1 MNRIRL
7 WPQRLAVLLLASV
20 LAHLAAAADA
30 AWSAQVEPPTT
41 PGLARLALPGEA
53 LLQSRSPGLA
63 DLRLV
68 DAQGRP
74 LAFALHRPSV
84 AVAAPQPG
92 PALAAHPL
100 SRTRGPAGNGGTLQV
115 QVRSASGESAWV
127 RLDGQGAAQE
137 PLRSALVDTRQQAG
151 SVSVLRLQGQ
161 WPANT
166 PVTLQAFTSTDLQQW
181 QPLPLRGSLLRM
193 AGAPELDRSELPLA
207 QPQALHG
214 RYLRLD
220 WDTPEVQLSRVT
232 PLAAQQPPRPHVQAA
247 LPPPVA
253 VDGGL
258 EWELS
263 TSTPV
268 AGLQLAAGQPGTLV
282 PVRVLARRA
291 AGQPWAVLAQ
301 TTVFSLGTA
310 QAPQTNPPLA
320 LGGATVGRLRVEPL
334 RGLPPGAMSA
344 SVAFEPVELVFLAA
358 GPAQLRI
365 GQANASAAD
374 VPLAS
379 LAAALPD
386 GTPDALPLA
395 RLGRVET
402 SARATTGPSTWLP
415 AQVAPMTA
423 VLWAVLLLGV
433 AVLGVVAWRLLRQLK
448 DTAPR

>member
-1 MNRIRL
+1 MSHPRAWL
-7 WPQRLAVLLLASV
+7 QRLAVLLLPV
-20 LAHLAAAADA
+20 LAHPAAIAANF
-30 AWSAQVEPPTT
+30 AWSARVEPPASA
-41 PGLARLALPGEA
+41 GLARLALPGEA

-68 DAQGRP
+68 DDQGRP

-84 AVAAPQPG
+84 AAAPPQAG
-92 PALAAHPL
+92 PALPAHPL
-100 SRTRGPAGNGGTLQV
+100 RRTRGPAASGGTLQV
-115 QVRSASGESAWV
+115 EVRSASGESAWV

-137 PLRSALVDTRQQAG
+137 TLRSVLVDLRQQAG
-151 SVSVLRLQGQ
+151 SVTALRLEGQ

-166 PVTLQAFTSTDLQQW
+166 PVTLQAFTSTDLLQW
-181 QPLPLRGSLLRM
+181 EPLPLRGSLLRM
-193 AGAPELDRSELPLA
+193 AGAPELDRSDLPLA
-207 QPQALHG
+207 RPQALQG

-220 WDTPEVQLSRVT
+220 WEAAEVQVRRVT
-232 PLAAQQPPRPHVQAA
+232 PLAAQQPPRPHVLAA

-268 AGLQLAAGQPGTLV
+268 AGLQLVAGQPGTLV

-301 TTVFSLGTA
+301 TTVFSLGTS

-334 RGLPPGAMSA
+334 RGLPLGTLSA
-344 SVAFEPVELVFLAA
+344 SVAFEPVELVFLAT
-358 GPAQLRI
+358 GPAQLRL
-365 GQANASAAD
+365 GQTGASAAD
-374 VPLAS
+374 VPLGR
-379 LAAALPD
+379 LAAALPGGQLD
-386 GTPDALPLA
+386 TLPLA
-395 RLGRVET
+395 RLDRVQ
-402 SARATTGPSTWLP
+402 AAGTTPPGTGTWLP

-423 VLWAVLLLGV
+423 ALWAVLLLGV
-433 AVLGVVAWRLLRQLK
+433 AVLGVVAWRLLRQLQ
-448 DTAPR
+448 DAPPR